1 MKMNRGLVSL
11 SLLFLGLMAMFCA
24 SVTAQEQLTVSP
36 VSMQS
41 DKLLAELRNERV
53 KISFLACER
62 QGKAS
67 VTPVFE
73 VKTKE
78 GWHRVAARCSRI
90 PHPKSK
96 PLTI

>member
-41 DKLLAELRNERV
+41 DKLLAELRNEKKNLQR
-53 KISFLACER
+53 
-62 QGKAS
+62 
-67 VTPVFE
+67 
-73 VKTKE
+73 
-78 GWHRVAARCSRI
+78 
-90 PHPKSK
+90 
-96 PLTI
+96 